1 MLTEATKACGGV
13 GGGGGGRRG
22 GGRGGSS
29 KEEGEG
35 AERSGGGWG
44 GGGERRGVAR
54 CLGSKHGLVVGDK
67 IIRVSVMGKQDD
79 PIKMGGMV

>member
-1 MLTEATKACGGV
+1 MWSSSED
-13 GGGGGGRRG
+13 GGGGGKEAVG
-22 GGRGGSS
+22 GG
-29 KEEGEG
+29 
-35 AERSGGGWG
+35 G